1 MSWNNEDCP
10 PSYQDQPKNIRE
22 KAVQTKP
29 QGLSIIAKI
38 FPFLLVSII
47 CLLTACSKGPVN
59 PNNSVPATTTIKY
72 GFTADISDTYMISYY
87 DARDSAMTETVV
99 GATWSKSFTV
109 VNHAG
114 FKSAFIEVLSHN
126 PSKIITSATV
136 TISANGQ
143 LKATSTRFT
152 TPSSG
157 LVNMVGYE
165 LPK

>member
-1 MSWNNEDCP
+1 MSWNNEDYP
-10 PSYQDQPKNIRE
+10 PSYQHQPKNIRE

-38 FPFLLVSII
+38 SIFLLVSSI
-47 CLLTACSKGPVN
+47 CSLAACSKGPIK
-59 PNNSVPATTTIKY
+59 PNTPAAATTTIKY
-72 GFTADISDTYMISYY
+72 GFTADISDTYTISYY

-99 GATWSKSFTV
+99 AASWSKSFTV

-126 PSKIITSATV
+126 SSKIITSATV

-143 LKATSTRFT
+143 LKASSTSSTV
-152 TPSSG
+152 PSSG